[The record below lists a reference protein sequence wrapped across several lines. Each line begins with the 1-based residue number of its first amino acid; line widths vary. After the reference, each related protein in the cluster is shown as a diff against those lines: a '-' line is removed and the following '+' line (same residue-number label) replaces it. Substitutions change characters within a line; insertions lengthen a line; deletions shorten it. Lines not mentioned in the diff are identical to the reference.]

1 MIPRKK
7 EKLVEIGKEAEPFI
21 VEPLEEPIPNKEST
35 PAPVE
40 PEREPEKVP
49 A

>member
-1 MIPRKK
+1 MNIGE
-7 EKLVEIGKEAEPFI
+7 EKRTII
-21 VEPLEEPIPNKEST
+21 VEPLEEPNRREAPEPKPEKT
-35 PAPVE
+35 PV